1 MNIII
6 INDHGS
12 IVGGA
17 SQVAISSLNEIA
29 KRGHKVTFISSV
41 PPLESTINL
50 NIIKSI
56 NFNLFDLNSN
66 GNKIFK
72 IFSGIWSFKIKR
84 KIRLILKSY
93 DTNDTIIHIHC
104 WNKSLTS
111 STLSEIDNR
120 GFKFVITLHDYFAVC
135 PNGALYNYNTHKHC
149 QLKPMSLSCLFSNC
163 DSRNYAIKLWR
174 YIRHFIQYTFTVIPK
189 KKNNYVSVSD
199 YSEKIM
205 RKFLFPSSIIWRINN
220 PINIPKLPYSSKM
233 QSRAFCFI
241 GRLSTEKGGLL
252 FAKAAANLKVPTIF
266 IGNGAESDLIA
277 SIYPQ
282 ANMLGWQSR
291 EKIIELIP
299 NCLALVYPTLVHE
312 TQGVAVLE
320 AAALGVASI
329 VSDECAAS
337 DLVIHGVTGL
347 LFKRGDISSLEYSI
361 QMLYKEPELAKK
373 LGKNAYDMYWK
384 NANSLEAHVDNLIT
398 CYKQILNKNT

>member
-1 MNIII
+1 MNLIV
-6 INDHGS
+6 INDHGYIS
-12 IVGGA
+12 GGA

-29 KRGHKVTFISSV
+29 KRGLNVTFISSV
-41 PPLESTINL
+41 SPVDRTINSG
-50 NIIKSI
+50 IINVI
-56 NFNLFDLNSN
+56 NFDKFELNTN
-66 GNKIFK
+66 INIIFK
-72 IFSGIWSFKIKR
+72 ILSGIWNYNIKR

-93 DTNDTIIHIHC
+93 DTNDTVIHIHG

-111 STLSEIDNR
+111 SILNEIDNR
-120 GFKFVITLHDYFAVC
+120 GFKFVITLHDYFTVC

-174 YIRHFIQYTFTVIPK
+174 YVRHFIQYTFTVIPK
-189 KKNNYVSVSD
+189 KKNNYITVSD

-205 RKFLFPSSIIWRINN
+205 RKFLFPSSNILRINN
-220 PINIPKLPYSSKM
+220 PISIPKLPYSSKK
-233 QSRAFCFI
+233 QSLAFCFM
-241 GRLSTEKGGLL
+241 GRLSPEKGGLL
-252 FAKAAANLKVPTIF
+252 FAQAAANLKVPAIF

-277 SIYPQ
+277 SICPQ

-312 TQGVAVLE
+312 TQGIAVLE

-347 LFKRGDISSLEYSI
+347 LFKRGDISSLEYYI
-361 QMLYKEPELAKK
+361 KMLYQEPELAKK

-384 NANSLEAHVDNLIT
+384 NANSLEVHVDNLIT